1 MPASLYDRLVALPR
15 PEPGKAT
22 LPPVE
27 IIAFNVHVR
36 RKLHGWKQST
46 LASLADVSLSTIERI
61 ERGEPVQPALMEK
74 VGAAFGYP
82 PGYYTAPRTPLTQE
96 EVAQQYDG
104 HTVFVSVEPFAKQLQ
119 FRRIAR
125 CMHLVFAPI
134 GDCPNDQPQ
143 LLKLFELLSELT
155 VRLALPTLAPR
166 SRLGGVRPL
175 YQAITNQIALLR
187 RAGIALVCGVLH
199 EPERDPQ
206 RYAVIAAGHLAVDP
220 GIQTRKLLILDRREV
235 TGTWETES
243 LD

>member
-1 MPASLYDRLVALPR
+1 
-15 PEPGKAT
+15 
-22 LPPVE
+22 
-27 IIAFNVHVR
+27 
-36 RKLHGWKQST
+36 
-46 LASLADVSLSTIERI
+46 
-61 ERGEPVQPALMEK
+61 
-74 VGAAFGYP
+74 
-82 PGYYTAPRTPLTQE
+82 
-96 EVAQQYDG
+96 
-104 HTVFVSVEPFAKQLQ
+104 
-119 FRRIAR
+119 
-125 CMHLVFAPI
+125 MHLVFAPI

-175 YQAITNQIALLR
+175 YPAITNQIALLR